1 MGPVELWRLFRHY
14 HKAITRNNVKRSA
27 KGQSQSTPEQTHGEP
42 EQSPG
47 VLDPNGDKT
56 ILEYSDD
63 SEEVQELKR
72 DVLHLVDIIADVHE
86 RVNK

>member
-14 HKAITRNNVKRSA
+14 NKAITQNNVKRFA
-27 KGQSQSTPEQTHGEP
+27 KGKSQSTPEQTHGAF
-42 EQSPG
+42 EQSER
-47 VLDPNGDKT
+47 VLDPDDKT

-72 DVLHLVDIIADVHE
+72 DLLHLVDIVADVHE
-86 RVNK
+86 RIKK